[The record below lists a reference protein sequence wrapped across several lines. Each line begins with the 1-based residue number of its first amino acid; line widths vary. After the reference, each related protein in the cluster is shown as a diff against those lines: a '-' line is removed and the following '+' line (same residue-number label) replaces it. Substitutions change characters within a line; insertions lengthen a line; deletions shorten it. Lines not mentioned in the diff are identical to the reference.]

1 MFSPVE
7 VRSPGSTDSPST
19 SRAASKGKSPEKGG
33 NSSSKKGKKKL
44 GLGTGGI
51 EGVAGTLSAGISKS
65 SAVDDQEPVAESGPS
80 SRDKSAG
87 KEKNDTAQEDGH
99 EDVDVTE
106 RDDAEG
112 GDLEANLG
120 EGSNTGKETTDSNA
134 GPALRKKRKPTKTDA
149 DKDDDSENLSIQGT
163 ATTTPSLSVAAT
175 PAAQTEP
182 SVTQDQHQGGT
193 TPINVNSDIPMA
205 IDPALEALHV
215 PGKQLPPQGPGT

>member
-33 NSSSKKGKKKL
+33 NSSSKKGKKKAS
-44 GLGTGGI
+44 LGTGGI
-51 EGVAGTLSAGISKS
+51 EGVAGTLSAGVSKS
-65 SAVDDQEPVAESGPS
+65 SAADDQEPVAESGPS
-80 SRDKSAG
+80 SRDKSAS
-87 KEKNDTAQEDGH
+87 KEKNDTAHEDGH
-99 EDVDVTE
+99 EDVDMTE

-112 GDLEANLG
+112 DDLEANLG

-134 GPALRKKRKPTKTDA
+134 GPALRKKRKPTKTDT

-163 ATTTPSLSVAAT
+163 AT

-215 PGKQLPPQGPGT
+215 PGKQLPPKGPGT